1 MITGKTPSL
10 IVPMHKK
17 LEDMHLSEEI
27 SVENVVK
34 QNIVIMFLNFIFSL
48 SKFGK
53 TLNIRRNII
62 NKLKLKRV
70 GNR

>member
-1 MITGKTPSL
+1 MIAGKTPSL
-10 IVPMHKK
+10 IVPMRKK

-34 QNIVIMFLNFIFSL
+34 QNIVIMFLNFIYFI

-53 TLNIRRNII
+53 TLNIRRNI
-62 NKLKLKRV
+62 NK
-70 GNR
+70 

>member
-1 MITGKTPSL
+1 MIAGKTPSL
-10 IVPMHKK
+10 IVPMRKK

-34 QNIVIMFLNFIFSL
+34 QNIVIMFLNFIYFL

-53 TLNIRRNII
+53 TLNIRRNI
-62 NKLKLKRV
+62 NK
-70 GNR
+70 

>member
-1 MITGKTPSL
+1 MITGKTSSI

-17 LEDMHLSEEI
+17 LEDMYLSEEI

-34 QNIVIMFLNFIFSL
+34 QNIVIMFLNFDLFSF

-53 TLNIRRNII
+53 ILNVRKNI

-70 GNR
+70 GN